1 MATKTIK
8 IMRSVVNPH
17 ITKDV
22 MTLLGMSSQELAK
35 ATESAIAQIQTAVN
49 IMLQWQLKNDEE
61 QTIDMSDVRD
71 WEAALISNG
80 YLIDLAE
87 IHEGYGENFN
97 SHINYVNING
107 AYCDWNKLLVFG
119 DDTYILFCTDR
130 IGTATAITLSVPNR
144 KGEKKEYAA
153 VNIKQLDLQSA
164 WRVMQYLSM
173 ATTECTDYWRIYE
186 EC

>member
-1 MATKTIK
+1 
-8 IMRSVVNPH
+8 MRSVVNPH

-22 MTLLGMSSQELAK
+22 MILLDMSSQKLAK
-35 ATESAIAQIQTAVN
+35 ATESAVAQIQTAAN
-49 IMLQWQLKNDEE
+49 IMLQWQLQHDEE
-61 QTIDMSDVRD
+61 QTVDMSNVRD
-71 WEAALISNG
+71 WEGAFTSNG

-87 IHEGYGENFN
+87 IHAGYGEDFK
-97 SHINYVNING
+97 SHIDYVNING
-107 AYCDWNKLLVFG
+107 AYCDWDKLLVFD
-119 DDTYILFCTDR
+119 DDTYILFSSDR
-130 IGTATAITLSVPNR
+130 IGTATAITLSIPHR